1 MSTGPWRGRCNS
13 TRWLRVALLSSISLS
28 TVIAVTAHAQDATW
42 VGGGVTPNEWVEND
56 NWNPASVP
64 TGTAT
69 FDTSAV
75 TSVQSNGLVN
85 VGAIDFLSTAST
97 YTITTND
104 IFLVNGLGVTNNAA
118 ATQTFDITSTMVFQ
132 NSSSASAGPG
142 AVTYN
147 NAGNISFLN
156 TSTAGAATL
165 NNNGD
170 IEFNDNSAAGAATI
184 GNNAVIN
191 FQDSSSAGAANIT
204 NNVSGTITFNSTS
217 AAGTATIGN
226 SGALNFANSSSA
238 ANSTIT
244 NNNGGTITF
253 SNTST
258 AGNSGITNSNGGTL
272 TFNDASTAAS
282 SIIANSGAVTF
293 NDSSSAGNAV
303 FNDAGGTITF
313 NNSST
318 LGASVI
324 NSVAGTQVTFNNT
337 SNAGTSSVIN
347 NGGVG
352 ATVTFNDSSS
362 AGTSIINNFT
372 SGVTTFNDSSSAGS
386 AIINAFN
393 NGGVFFT
400 GTSSGGLASF
410 NIGTGGKFDISGLTS
425 TGTAAG
431 SITGLGNFFLGSKT
445 LTVGGNGNSTSVGG
459 TISDGGTS
467 GGTGGGLT
475 KVGAGTLTLSG
486 VNTYTGAT
494 TVDGGAL
501 EVDGSIAASSLTTV
515 NSGGMLTGIG
525 TVGNTN
531 IAAGGIF
538 MPGSGTAGTSMN
550 VNGTLGFAAGSTYA
564 VNIDPTI
571 ASFANV
577 SGAATLDGATVNAIW
592 SPGSYIFK
600 QYTILDA
607 GSISGTFGT
616 LVNSNLPSG
625 FADNLSYDATHAF
638 LNLVMGPPV
647 VPGGLNINQQN
658 VDNGLINSFNVNGGI
673 PAVFGSLTPAGLT
686 EISGE
691 LGASFPQVAFQAG
704 NSFLNLLLNPSLDGH
719 FNSGGFGPIGY
730 AEEKRPATDAFASVN
745 RKQASAFD
753 SRYGIWGGAYGSS
766 GSIDGNATTGSHTTT
781 AQTYG
786 FAAGVDYR
794 LTPDTPDGLRA
805 CRRRHPLEP
814 RPGPGVRTFRHV
826 PGRSLRQ
833 DPLGRGLSRRRAGLF
848 LP

>member
-1 MSTGPWRGRCNS
+1 
-13 TRWLRVALLSSISLS
+13 
-28 TVIAVTAHAQDATW
+28 
-42 VGGGVTPNEWVEND
+42 
-56 NWNPASVP
+56 
-64 TGTAT
+64 
-69 FDTSAV
+69 
-75 TSVQSNGLVN
+75 
-85 VGAIDFLSTAST
+85 
-97 YTITTND
+97 
-104 IFLVNGLGVTNNAA
+104 
-118 ATQTFDITSTMVFQ
+118 
-132 NSSSASAGPG
+132 
-142 AVTYN
+142 
-147 NAGNISFLN
+147 
-156 TSTAGAATL
+156 
-165 NNNGD
+165 
-170 IEFNDNSAAGAATI
+170 
-184 GNNAVIN
+184 
-191 FQDSSSAGAANIT
+191 AANIT

-217 AAGTATIGN
+217 TAGTAAIGN

-238 ANSTIT
+238 ANSIIT
-244 NNNGGTITF
+244 NNGGGTITF
-253 SNTST
+253 SNTSA
-258 AGNSGITNSNGGTL
+258 AGN
-272 TFNDASTAAS
+272 

-372 SGVTTFNDSSSAGS
+372 NGTTTFNDSSSAGS

-410 NIGTGGKFDISGLTS
+410 NIGTGGKLDISGLTS

-431 SITGLGNFFLGSKT
+431 SITGLGDFFLGSKT
-445 LTVGGNGNSTSVGG
+445 LTVGGNGNSTNVGG

-475 KVGAGTLTLSG
+475 KVGTGTLTLSG

-501 EVDGSIAASSLTTV
+501 EVDGSIATSSLTTV

-525 TVGNTN
+525 TVGNTT

-538 MPGSGTAGTSMN
+538 MPGSGTPGSSMTVTGGLN
-550 VNGTLGFAAGSTYA
+550 FASGAVYA
-564 VNIDPTI
+564 INISPAT

-577 SGAATLDGATVNAIW
+577 SGAATLAGATVNAIW
-592 SPGSYIFK
+592 APGSYIFK

-607 GSISGTFGT
+607 GSISGTFGSV
-616 LVNSNLPSG
+616 VNTNLPSG

-647 VPGGLNINQQN
+647 VPGGLNTNQQN
-658 VDNGLINSFNVNGGI
+658 VDTGLINSFNVNGGI

-745 RKQASAFD
+745 RKQASAYD

-766 GSIDGNATTGSHTTT
+766 GSIDGTATTGSHDTT

-794 LTPDTPDGLRA
+794 LTP
-805 CRRRHPLEP
+805 
-814 RPGPGVRTFRHV
+814 
-826 PGRSLRQ
+826 
-833 DPLGRGLSRRRAGLF
+833 
-848 LP
+848 